1 MKKCFMIT
9 VIMIA
14 SLIGLNACC
23 TVVPGKI
30 IYSDSLEG
38 TIKDVDAKAALL
50 VTADGNI
57 LIYNEKGDRT
67 DIRRCKI
74 PEPDQPPVDP
84 KDIESP
90 DQKNLPKKI
99 EKSYPAGVCRGL
111 TKGSAITNIQT
122 LSILKSNSK
131 NCVYF
136 GKDQNGDP
144 IERCW

>member
-1 MKKCFMIT
+1 MKKCLMIT
-9 VIMIA
+9 VIMVA

-38 TIKDVDAKAALL
+38 TIEDVDAKAALL
-50 VTADGNI
+50 VTSDGNI

-67 DIRRCKI
+67 GIRSCKI
-74 PEPDQPPVDP
+74 PEPDQKPVDP
-84 KDIESP
+84 KDIASS
-90 DQKNLPKKI
+90 DQKDRPKEI
-99 EKSYPAGVCRGL
+99 EKAYPADVCRGL

-122 LSILKSNSK
+122 FSILKSNSK
-131 NCVYF
+131 NCVYY